1 MTTIIDVARR
11 AGVSPVTVSRVMN
24 RAPNVNPETRARVE
38 QAIAELGYLPST
50 VARSLR
56 SKRTRSLA
64 LLLPDITNTFWTTVA
79 RGVEDTAQTFG
90 YAVFVCNTDED
101 YQKQQRYLELAV
113 SQRADGVLI
122 APCHNDA
129 AALRVLRERGV
140 PTVTVDR
147 RIEGWDVDAVLGDS
161 TGGARALVQH
171 LIALG
176 HRRIA
181 VISGPATTSTAEDR
195 VTGYREALVQAG
207 MPVDDNLIR
216 RGQFKAGAGE
226 ELARSLLAAENCP
239 SAIFAANNAIALGA
253 IDAILAGGRRI
264 PQDVALVAFDDFADA
279 SHLFPFL
286 TVAVQP
292 AYEMGCAA
300 ARLLLE
306 RLAGAGPVQP
316 AHIVLPCRLIVRH
329 SCGSRLR
336 AGGETLSLPLT
347 VEVSEV
353 EGSKVEGLKVDG

>member
-1 MTTIIDVARR
+1 MTTITDVARR

-24 RAPNVNPETRARVE
+24 GAPNVNPATRAKVE

-79 RGVEDTAQTFG
+79 RGVEDTAQTLG
-90 YAVFVCNTDED
+90 YTVFVCNTDED
-101 YQKQQRYLELAV
+101 CQKQQRYLELAV
-113 SQRADGVLI
+113 SQRVDGVLI
-122 APCHNDA
+122 APCQRDA
-129 AALRVLRERGV
+129 AALRLLRERGV
-140 PTVTVDR
+140 PTVVIDR
-147 RIEGWDVDAVLGDS
+147 RIEGWDVDTVHGDS
-161 TGGARALVQH
+161 VGGARALVQH

-195 VTGYREALVQAG
+195 VAGYRQAFAEAGL
-207 MPVDDNLIR
+207 PVDDSLIR
-216 RGQFKAGAGE
+216 RGAFRACAGE
-226 ELARSLLAAENCP
+226 ELARSLLAEA
-239 SAIFAANNAIALGA
+239 AGLTAVFAANNAIALGA
-253 IDAILAGGRRI
+253 IDAVTATGRRI
-264 PQDVALVAFDDFADA
+264 PQDIAVVAFDDFVDA

-292 AYEMGCAA
+292 AYELGCEA

-306 RLAGAGPVQP
+306 RLAGTSSAPPQ
-316 AHIVLPCRLIVRH
+316 HIVLPCRLVVRH
-329 SCGSRLR
+329 SCGSRLA
-336 AGGETLSLPLT
+336 AGEATLSLPLT
-347 VEVSEV
+347 VE
-353 EGSKVEGLKVDG
+353 GSKVAGLKVDG